1 MRDYIT
7 LKRIEAMKIIVSTGN
22 VTSSS
27 PQATYLAADT
37 SVTRTGR
44 AFYVPHF
51 ATSCTARLAIAWHIA
66 LVGKT
71 IAERHAARYCQMAS
85 PAVLLSACPDSS
97 CDARWVAFDGSL
109 LLGEAVAVDVSG
121 MQSLSLLVNGE
132 ERATGTTG
140 DLCCGYA
147 SQLSQLSRHFTFK
160 TGDLLLSDVSAAEV
174 SLSVGDRLEASL
186 DGASLLQVLI
196 K

>member
-1 MRDYIT
+1 
-7 LKRIEAMKIIVSTGN
+7 MKIIVSTGN
-22 VTSSS
+22 VASSS
-27 PQATYLAADT
+27 PTATYLAADT

-71 IAERHAARYCQMAS
+71 IGERHSSRYCRSAS
-85 PAVLLSACPDSS
+85 PAVLLGACPETS

-109 LLGEAVAVDVSG
+109 LLGDAVSVDVTG
-121 MQSLSLLVNGE
+121 TQTLSLLVNGE
-132 ERATGTTG
+132 ERARGTTG
-140 DLCCGYA
+140 ELCCGYA

-160 TGDLLLSDVSAAEV
+160 TGDLLVSDVSDAV
-174 SLSVGDRLEASL
+174 VGLSIGDRLEARL
-186 DGASLLQVLI
+186 DGQLLLQTLI

>member
-1 MRDYIT
+1 
-7 LKRIEAMKIIVSTGN
+7 MKIIVSTGN

-27 PQATYLAADT
+27 PQATYMAADT

-51 ATSCTARLAIAWHIA
+51 ATCCTARLAIAWHIA

-71 IAERHAARYCQMAS
+71 ISERHASRYCRQAS
-85 PAVLLSACPDSS
+85 PAVLLSSS
-97 CDARWVAFDGSL
+97 PGSTCDARFVSFDGSL
-109 LLGEAVAVDVSG
+109 LLGECVAVDVTCP
-121 MQSLSLLVNGE
+121 QSLTLLVNGE
-132 ERATGTTG
+132 ERASGSTGALG
-140 DLCCGYA
+140 CGYA

-160 TGDLLLSDVSAAEV
+160 TGDLLLSDVSEREV
-174 SLSVGDRLEASL
+174 PLSVGDRVEACL
-186 DGASLLQVLI
+186 DGAPLLQVLI